1 MILEPLNFVSS
12 SSLIEECLQ
21 YINLESRKGVN
32 EKGLFEIAHN
42 LHRHTN
48 DTRTFQDRVPE

>member
-21 YINLESRKGVN
+21 HINLEPGKGVN
-32 EKGLFEIAHN
+32 EKGLFDIVHN